1 MNDLFGQQV
10 QPGRREETRFCPR
23 CFDNRGLERRLID
36 IRPQLPDEKCSFHP
50 TMKGIPAKAV
60 AAIVDEVFRN
70 NYDFG
75 DYNPQTDDQ
84 NGDDLQTILYEL
96 TGADLAEVVS
106 ALEQQL
112 IDDDDYWPPDGG
124 DPFYQSDA
132 AYVRSFNAF
141 GSHSRLWDEF
151 CQSILHGQRFFND
164 RAKKLLE
171 EIFDGIHLQRGPHR
185 TNPVFEILPG
195 SPESSVFRV
204 RTVDDSEE
212 RKKIAQ
218 DIPRHLGPP
227 PSRLRRPG
235 RMNPSGIMAFYAA
248 FDLETCIAEMRPSV
262 GSIVIGAQFDVTKP
276 LWVLDT
282 TRFAGPFKE
291 PNLFSKDHVKR
302 TAQWRFMQRFMHEI
316 AQPISPNDEHLD
328 YIPTQAV
335 AEYLLN
341 HHQFHMSGQKH
352 RIEAII
358 YRSAQHPGGRNI
370 VFLGEACTIEE
381 VAPPAP
387 PKPGT
392 LGEPFDTLLA
402 SLPRHGPFGTET
414 RMRVRDKSL
423 QTRKVQGASFD
434 TKPHSDRYYA
444 EDGDDP
450 F

>member
-1 MNDLFGQQV
+1 
-10 QPGRREETRFCPR
+10 
-23 CFDNRGLERRLID
+23 
-36 IRPQLPDEKCSFHP
+36 
-50 TMKGIPAKAV
+50 MKGIPAKDV
-60 AAIVDEVFRN
+60 AAIIDEVFRN

-75 DYNPQTDDQ
+75 EYNPQTDDHH
-84 NGDDLQTILYEL
+84 GESLSSILFEL
-96 TGADLAEVVS
+96 TGADLDDVVS

-112 IDDDDYWPPDGG
+112 IEDDDYWPPDGG
-124 DPFYQSDA
+124 DAFYQSDA
-132 AYVRSFNAF
+132 SYVRSYQAF

-151 CQSILHGQRFFND
+151 CQTILHGQRFFND

-185 TNPVFEILPG
+185 ANPVFEVLPG
-195 SPESSVFRV
+195 SSESCLFRV
-204 RTVDDSEE
+204 RTVDDPEE

-218 DIPRHLGPP
+218 DIPRYLGPP

-248 FDLETCIAEMRPSV
+248 FDIETCIAEMRPSV
-262 GSIVIGAQFDVTKP
+262 GSIVIGAQFDITES

-302 TAQWRFMQRFMHEI
+302 TAQWRFMQRFMQEI

-335 AEYLLN
+335 ADYLLN
-341 HHQFHMSGQKH
+341 HHQFHLGGQKH

-370 VFLGEACTIEE
+370 VLLGDACTIEH
-381 VAPPAP
+381 VAPPNQ

-392 LGEPFDTLLA
+392 YGEPFDSLIA
-402 SLPRHGPFGTET
+402 SLPRRGPFGKPT
-414 RMRVRDKSL
+414 RMRVRDNSL
-423 QTRKVQGASFD
+423 QMRRVEGASFD
-434 TKPHSDRYYA
+434 TQQHSDRYYA
-444 EDGDDP
+444 EDGDYR